1 MERLTGEQAPMNS
14 DFFAD
19 RLLDK
24 LDVTGPVF
32 AAYEAQDVSRDVG
45 FDFADFQDVVPRALD
60 EIRETKEA
68 FEEEGPEGHEH
79 FGDEIAD
86 IMFSLVNLA
95 RHAGMQDLPEIEVAV
110 SDAEKLPTEGVDTLE
125 LIDSIGANISAVAE
139 AGPASE
145 DFMDKM
151 NELFRTG
158 MADAALLAKL
168 NGFEAPSLLRENVRK
183 YLIRCQAIEQLAAED
198 GKQWADL
205 SANNEII
212 AYWKRAKTLLK

>member
-1 MERLTGEQAPMNS
+1 MERLTGESTPMDN
-14 DFFAD
+14 DFFAEG
-19 RLLDK
+19 LLNK

-45 FDFADFQDVVPRALD
+45 FDFANFQDVVPRALD

-95 RHAGMQDLPEIEVAV
+95 RHAGMQDLPEVEVAV
-110 SDAEKLPTEGVDTLE
+110 SDAEKLPAEGVDTLE
-125 LIDSIGANISAVAE
+125 LIDSIGAKISAVAE
-139 AGPASE
+139 VDQTSE

-151 NELFRTG
+151 SELFRTG

-168 NGFEAPSLLRENVRK
+168 NGFEAPALLRENVRK
-183 YLIRCQAIEQLAAED
+183 YLVRCQAIEQLAAED
-198 GKQWADL
+198 GKQWSDL

-212 AYWKRAKTLLK
+212 AYWKRAKSLLK

>member
-1 MERLTGEQAPMNS
+1 MGRQIGEQAPMNN

-19 RLLDK
+19 RLLNK
-24 LDVTGPVF
+24 LDMAGPVF

-68 FEEEGPEGHEH
+68 FEEEGPQGHEH
-79 FGDEIAD
+79 FGDEVAD

-95 RHAGMQDLPEIEVAV
+95 RHAGMQDLPEVEVAV
-110 SDAEKLPTEGVDTLE
+110 SDAEKLPTKGVDTLE
-125 LIDSIGANISAVAE
+125 LVDSIGAKISAA
-139 AGPASE
+139 AKLDQTSE

-151 NELFRTG
+151 SELFRTG

-168 NGFEAPSLLRENVRK
+168 NGFEASALLRENVRK
-183 YLIRCQAIEQLAAED
+183 YLVRCQAIEQLAAED
-198 GKQWADL
+198 GKQWSDL
-205 SANNEII
+205 YANNEII